1 MRLWHILA
9 SRIRSILFRHRRE
22 DDLAEELRL
31 HLERRAEQLIAHG
44 VEPGEARHL
53 ARRQFG
59 NVESLK
65 EQSRDARGTVG

>member
-1 MRLWHILA
+1 MRFWHILA
-9 SRIRSILFRHRRE
+9 SRIRSILFRSRRE

-31 HLERRAEQLIAHG
+31 HLERQSEHLIAHG
-44 VEPGEARHL
+44 VAPEEARHR